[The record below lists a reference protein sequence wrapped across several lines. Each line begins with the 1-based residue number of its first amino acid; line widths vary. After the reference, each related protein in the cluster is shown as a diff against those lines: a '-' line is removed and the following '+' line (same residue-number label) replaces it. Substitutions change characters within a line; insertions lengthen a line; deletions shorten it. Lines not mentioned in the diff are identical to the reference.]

1 MERRNR
7 QIREFLKEREVKKR
21 MAKEREDDRRRIR
34 DMEDKFKREMN
45 RYTVKKLTEKF
56 DTLNGWNRTTI
67 SGCRTKFPAS
77 LSKIFS
83 LNIELFLRTFTN
95 VELLRQSWKSS
106 KATPI
111 RKLIMVG
118 TAFSVSLP

>member
-45 RYTVKKLTEKF
+45 RYTAKKLMEKF
-56 DTLNGWNRTTI
+56 DTLNGCNRTTV
-67 SGCRTKFPAS
+67 SGCRTKFPTS
-77 LSKIFS
+77 LSKMFQEIS
-83 LNIELFLRTFTN
+83 KLFDGLSQMSNFFDRAGKVQNNTHGTRTYT
-95 VELLRQSWKSS
+95 S
-106 KATPI
+106 
-111 RKLIMVG
+111 
-118 TAFSVSLP
+118 